1 MKHWF
6 YLSGF
11 AALALLPLACSV
23 KPEPIAFGTDMCH
36 TCKMT
41 IMDRKFGGEV
51 VTRKGKIYKFDDLNC
66 LINFL
71 NSGYLEEREVAHR
84 LVLDYS
90 QPGKMIDA
98 TQAFY
103 LKSDE
108 IRSPMASRMA
118 AFESDKVMEEHKK
131 EWNAIYLTWGEA
143 ITQFK

>member
-1 MKHWF
+1 MKYPF
-6 YLSGF
+6 TIIRVACLAVILSG
-11 AALALLPLACSV
+11 CTV
-23 KPEPIAFGTDMCH
+23 KPEPIVFGTDMCH

-51 VTRKGKIYKFDDLNC
+51 VTTKGKIYKFDDLNC
-66 LINFL
+66 MINFL
-71 NSGYLEEREVAHR
+71 NSGYLEEREVAYL

-90 QPGKMIDA
+90 QPGKLIDA

-103 LKSDE
+103 LKSNE
-108 IRSPMASRMA
+108 IRTPMASRMA

-131 EWNAIYLTWGEA
+131 QWNAIYLTWGEA